1 MIMRLRDKILYGFLV
16 FVAIAPL
23 IKDLLEGVNFGSG
36 IEAVIN
42 IMVGVGFRT
51 LGWYLI
57 IKLLFWIY
65 DRITKKSVKEVN
77 NS

>member
-1 MIMRLRDKILYGFLV
+1 MRDRILYGFLV

-23 IKDLLEGVNFGSG
+23 IKDLIEGVNFGNG

-42 IMVGVGFRT
+42 IMAGVGFRT